1 MYLNFFYIWILYLR
15 GNWYIKCHQNIGRQD
30 EGQTESLKTN
40 RPMITHVLL
49 YVP

>member
-15 GNWYIKCHQNIGRQD
+15 GNWYIKCHRNIGRQD